1 MLSERVTLPRQLF
14 LDSAAIGVF
23 VPLLAR
29 LPGVP
34 LRGFDWFTDYFPG
47 LGGTVLFTSV
57 FNLIP
62 AMALYGVGKAS
73 RRAPLAFWF
82 ALAALVGFLL
92 WAHGTMNLRS
102 SSTAAL
108 GLMFIPLYAVGAVLG
123 GWALGW
129 LVHVLTRDDR
139 SRVWLAAIAIAVAIA
154 VGIGT
159 SVNES
164 IYAAARENRF
174 PVVSVKSI
182 PLTKRAVF
190 ACCSIGRVEAL
201 AYDEFDKASGTD
213 LAALGATGLAMLD
226 PATYAVKSQ
235 APFEY
240 QDCDTCVHMYP
251 YVVPDGIGGVLVAT
265 SDGLSDGRG
274 RLLWQTKA
282 KGFSK
287 NVPIQSPPSA
297 TTFLA
302 YHQLDRIE
310 LREIDGKVRWS
321 TKLPVETVEVY
332 VDADGRQIP
341 SAITGHGGERRL
353 RLFDAA
359 GNETR
364 TIPLPEWA
372 SNVQAIAWPKPGHL
386 LVGAGNW
393 IGVLDPDGREVLRH
407 VIQDTSFNPY
417 HGPDGTAVRF
427 HANER
432 PYLAVVSHG
441 SSGYARSVLLVFDPD
456 GRLVWQEEMNKLRSI
471 LAIPNAAGDGEVL
484 LVGGMDGI
492 VEYHLGDASSPAA
505 TR

>member
-34 LRGFDWFTDYFPG
+34 WRGLDWFTDYFPG

-73 RRAPLAFWF
+73 KRAPLAFWF

-92 WAHGTMNLRS
+92 WFHGTMNLRS

-129 LVHVLTRDDR
+129 LVHAMTRDDR
-139 SRVWLAAIAIAVAIA
+139 SRVWLAAIAITVAIA
-154 VGIGT
+154 GGVGT

-182 PLTKRAVF
+182 PLTKRTVF
-190 ACCSIGRVEAL
+190 ACCSIGRVDAM
-201 AYDEFDKASGTD
+201 AFDDFDRAPGNEVAVLGT
-213 LAALGATGLAMLD
+213 TGLAMLD
-226 PATYAVKSQ
+226 PGTYAVKSQ
-235 APFEY
+235 APFEH
-240 QDCDTCVHMYP
+240 QDCDACVHMYP
-251 YVVPDGIGGVLVAT
+251 YVVPDGKGGVLVAT

-287 NVPIQSPPSA
+287 NVPIQAPPSA

-302 YHQLDRIE
+302 YHQLDRID

-332 VDADGRQIP
+332 VDADGRQVP
-341 SAITGHGGERRL
+341 SAITGNGSERRL

-372 SNVQAIAWPKPGHL
+372 SNVQAIAWPKSGNL
-386 LVGAGNW
+386 LIGAGNW
-393 IGVLDPDGREVLRH
+393 IGVIDPDGREVLRH

-427 HANER
+427 LANER
-432 PYLAVVSHG
+432 PHLAVISHG

-456 GRLVWQEEMNKLRSI
+456 GRLVWQEEMNKLSSI
-471 LAIPNAAGDGEVL
+471 LAIPNAAGAGEVL

-492 VEYHLGDASSPAA
+492 VEYRLGDASSPVA